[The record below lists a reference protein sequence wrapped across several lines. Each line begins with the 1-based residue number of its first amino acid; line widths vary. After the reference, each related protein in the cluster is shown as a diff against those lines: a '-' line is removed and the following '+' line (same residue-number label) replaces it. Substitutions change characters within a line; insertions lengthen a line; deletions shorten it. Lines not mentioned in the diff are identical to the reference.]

1 MKRLIFICAAL
12 SLYFWIS
19 FRPQKDE
26 SDFLSNDH
34 VDTISIEAKACAKD
48 VSPVIWVIFDTVTD
62 VSSHAILLRLADI
75 GKATD
80 KIARLTNISVYDQIG
95 RPIGTKAAQI
105 YPSARF
111 IPISVP
117 LRWYLEEPKFLKIEF
132 TPVTLHDCIYVKR
145 QS

>member
-1 MKRLIFICAAL
+1 MKRLIFICVVL

-19 FRPQKDE
+19 FRPQKGE

-34 VDTISIEAKACAKD
+34 VETISIEAEACAKD
-48 VSPVIWVIFDTVTD
+48 VSPQIWVIFDTVTD
-62 VSSHAILLRLADI
+62 VSSHAILLRLADN
-75 GKATD
+75 GKATN
-80 KIARLTNISVYDQIG
+80 KFARLVNISVYNQTG

-117 LRWYLEEPKFLKIEF
+117 LRWYLKEPKFLKIEF
-132 TPVTLHDCIYVKR
+132 TPIALHDCIYIKR